1 MTTPATAGCR
11 AQCCAAAQGDAQS
24 KRARLWGPGGGGDGS
39 GGRGGGSGG
48 GGGGGGG
55 GGPARASAPDVGP
68 SQAGA
73 GDEGRFR
80 DLVRPT
86 LVKPRPPA
94 DDKERQGGGGGVR
107 NGERGGGSRGGG
119 EAVGTGRDEGDCTGR
134 EEGPGSAGPGGA
146 RAERGAPRPQQG
158 SPERSRRAHRAAQP
172 LGVTP
177 YTLLPPPRA
186 RQGQP

>member
-1 MTTPATAGCR
+1 MQCRASLLTTPDTAGCS

-24 KRARLWGPGGGGDGS
+24 KRARLWGPS
-39 GGRGGGSGG
+39 GGGSGG
-48 GGGGGGG
+48 GGAADDGTGA
-55 GGPARASAPDVGP
+55 ARASAPDVGP

-80 DLVRPT
+80 DLVRPA
-86 LVKPRPPA
+86 LVKPRPPP
-94 DDKERQGGGGGVR
+94 DDQGRQGGGGAVR
-107 NGERGGGSRGGG
+107 NGERGGGGG
-119 EAVGTGRDEGDCTGR
+119 EAAGTSR
-134 EEGPGSAGPGGA
+134 EEGGTSREEGHGSAGPGGRTGGA
-146 RAERGAPRPQQG
+146 RAERNALPPQQG

-186 RQGQP
+186 RQGQQ